1 MKKMRAK
8 ILEAV
13 YTHTCNLK
21 KKRKREKAITLIALV
36 ITIAILIILAGVV
49 IATLGGDNGLLTRA
63 KQAKQAQ
70 IESEMKQELTLA
82 LQDLQ
87 IEKLGDATLDDVTQ
101 QWIEGKIQNY
111 QCTIQEDASISGKK
125 VIMQK
130 GEIIKKFIIDE
141 NFQITQIQ
149 EDGSSA
155 QLTYEI
161 QSREGDN
168 VKILIT
174 IKDKENGI
182 KQIQYPDGDIA
193 YYTGQDQKEE
203 VGIDY
208 TVTLGVEYKFKITS
222 GNGQEKE
229 ETILIGDYYHKI
241 TKNLG
246 EGISID
252 NTAVKAAYNKPYQAT
267 ITARDEYVIDTIKV
281 TMGGQEVA
289 VDKETGV
296 INIEKVT
303 GDIEITATAKKLE
316 IQITTPIV
324 NTDVNATSSLGANT
338 PKGTTLYINFKATIE
353 GTNCTIE
360 PSVPYSVTSNGKYKF
375 TATGTYQNKTIT
387 KEIEVTVNQYQSAQG
402 LVQYDAGDWTEGE
415 INSLKNSKLYDLNA
429 SHTTSSTFKLNS
441 DSGYDFTFGGFTYK
455 GDTANENTAGVITSR
470 NQSVSP
476 QSGYGTP
483 KYDGWQV
490 LESKEENGKT
500 YVTKLVHAGTP
511 ENFVYYY
518 TTSYDAYRAEYLL
531 SNGQRQ
537 TGWSTLSNGTA
548 INPRS
553 WDMYKDKE
561 LDAKGYIKEV
571 HAMTYSEAYAI
582 TNSTGITTGIR
593 NTGSYYWLG
602 SASRSDH
609 LRRVNND
616 GYIGSNRN
624 CCWGVRP
631 VVSLESGVYIASGDG
646 TDGNPYVLAKE

>member
-1 MKKMRAK
+1 M
-8 ILEAV
+8 
-13 YTHTCNLK
+13 N
-21 KKRKREKAITLIALV
+21 KRKNNGITLIALV
-36 ITIAILIILAGVV
+36 VIIIILLVLAGVV
-49 IATLGGDNGLLTRA
+49 IATLGGENGLIARA

-70 IESEMKQELTLA
+70 IESDMKEQLILA
-82 LQDLQ
+82 MQDLQ
-87 IEKLGDATLDDVTQ
+87 IEKLGDATLDDITQ
-101 QWIEGKIQNY
+101 EWIDSKIKDY
-111 QCTIQEDASISGKK
+111 ECTVKDDLSVSGKK
-125 VIMQK
+125 VTMEK
-130 GEIIKKFIIDE
+130 GGIIGKFLIDE
-141 NFQITQIQ
+141 RLNITEI
-149 EDGSSA
+149 EENGSGAKLEYEVVSRNGEKVTIL
-155 QLTYEI
+155 LT
-161 QSREGDN
+161 
-168 VKILIT
+168 IT
-174 IKDKENGI
+174 DKENGL
-182 KQIQYPDGDIA
+182 QQVEFPDGNII
-193 YYTGQDQKEE
+193 YCNGNEE
-203 VGIDY
+203 FAKDY
-208 TVTLGVEYKFKITS
+208 EVQLGVEYKVKITS
-222 GNGQEKE
+222 KGGQVKE
-229 ETILIGDYYHKI
+229 ETILINDYYHKI

-252 NTAVKAAYNKPYQAT
+252 NSAVKAAYNKPYQAT
-267 ITARDEYVIDTIKV
+267 ITAGDEYLVDTITV
-281 TMGGQEVA
+281 TMGGQEVTA
-289 VDKETGV
+289 DKETGI

-316 IQITTPIV
+316 IQITTPII
-324 NTDVNATSSLGANT
+324 NTNASATSSLEANT
-338 PKGTTLYINFKATIE
+338 QTKGSVTLYINFAATLE

-360 PSVPYSVTSNGKYKF
+360 PAVPYSVTSNGKYKF

-429 SHTTSSTFKLNS
+429 SHSGGDGTYKLN
-441 DSGYDFTFGGFTYK
+441 DERGLNFTFGGFTYK

-518 TTSYDAYRAEYLL
+518 TTSYDVYRAEYLL

-582 TNSTGITTGIR
+582 TNSTGIR

-602 SASRSDH
+602 SAGSSICLWGVYSGGDIS
-609 LRRVNND
+609 VNY
-616 GYIGSNRN
+616 GY
-624 CCWGVRP
+624 CWGVRP
-631 VVSLESGVYIASGDG
+631 VVSLESGVYIAGGDG
-646 TDGNPYVLAKE
+646 TEASPYILAKE